1 MLSEDGGIRVRDA
14 ALADAERLTAWA
26 AAMAWETE
34 RRRLDPDTLGRGVRL
49 GLEDPARARY
59 FVAERVG
66 ESGAVPAGT
75 LMLTR
80 EWSDWRA
87 GEWWWIQSV
96 YVPPACRR
104 LGVLRALYAHVLGL
118 ARSAPGVCG
127 LRLYVARDNRAAQ
140 EAYAR
145 LGMQDPGYS
154 MFEAE
159 LPPQRIL
166 PHGTVEGSSSGA
178 RVR

>member
-1 MLSEDGGIRVRDA
+1 MQSEDGGIRVRDA

-26 AAMAWETE
+26 ADMAWETE
-34 RRRLDPDTLGRGVRL
+34 RRRLDPDTLGRGIRL
-49 GLEDPARARY
+49 GLEDARRARY
-59 FVAERVG
+59 FVAERGG
-66 ESGAVPAGT
+66 EPAGT

-104 LGVLRALYAHVLGL
+104 LGVLRALYAHVLEL

-140 EAYAR
+140 AAYAR

-154 MFEAE
+154 MLESE
-159 LPPQRIL
+159 LHPQRIL

>member
-1 MLSEDGGIRVRDA
+1 MRREESGIAIREAV
-14 ALADAERLTAWA
+14 LADAERLTAWA

-34 RRRLDPDTLGRGVRL
+34 RRRLDTNTLGRGIRL
-49 GLEDPARARY
+49 GLEDENRARY
-59 FVAERVG
+59 FVAERAS
-66 ESGAVPAGT
+66 ESGAEPAGT

-104 LGVLRALYAHVLGL
+104 LGVFRALYAHVLAL
-118 ARSAPGVCG
+118 ARRAPGVCG
-127 LRLYVARDNRAAQ
+127 LRLYVARDNRVAQ

-145 LGMQDPGYS
+145 LGMHDPGYT
-154 MFEAE
+154 MLEAE
-159 LPPQRIL
+159 LRP
-166 PHGTVEGSSSGA
+166 GA
-178 RVR
+178 